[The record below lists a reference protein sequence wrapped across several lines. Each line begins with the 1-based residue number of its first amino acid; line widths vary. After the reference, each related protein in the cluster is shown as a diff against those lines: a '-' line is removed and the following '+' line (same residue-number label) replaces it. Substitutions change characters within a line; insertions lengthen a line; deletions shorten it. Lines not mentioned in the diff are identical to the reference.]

1 MRALLEAH
9 PEAAQTRGY
18 VRSTSDLAPSGVRR
32 THRSP
37 YRTQGGKLP
46 LHFAAQ
52 MQASKAV
59 VGVLLEAHP
68 EAAQTKDEA
77 RSHTTRSQP
86 LVSSPLVPCRSQGG
100 RLPLH
105 IAAANQASMAVVQ
118 VLLGLHPKAAQTRDG
133 AVTPA
138 MLQTGSS
145 SASFAASAFTVRELA
160 AALGDEPASFGG
172 SGEGF
177 AGVLP

>member
-105 IAAANQASMAVVQ
+105 IAARRIKLSRVYILRES
-118 VLLGLHPKAAQTRDG
+118 VLHKKAGHHR
-133 AVTPA
+133 
-138 MLQTGSS
+138 
-145 SASFAASAFTVRELA
+145 
-160 AALGDEPASFGG
+160 
-172 SGEGF
+172 F
-177 AGVLP
+177 AGMRDRDELGG